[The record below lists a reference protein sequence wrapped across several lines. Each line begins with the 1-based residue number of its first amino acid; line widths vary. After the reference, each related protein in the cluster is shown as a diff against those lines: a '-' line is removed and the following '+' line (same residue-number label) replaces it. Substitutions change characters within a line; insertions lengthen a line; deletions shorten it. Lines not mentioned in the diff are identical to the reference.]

1 MTRIKNKSKIPL
13 AIPNLDDYFIG
24 SKQDNNG
31 KTVNFD
37 FNSVI
42 GTINS
47 ANGLSTISTI
57 SYKFSTTEDATTEAG
72 YFNTNGDE
80 VDFGSITQIVIS
92 DTDYNGVDLSSLLS
106 NLVDNKE
113 TILLYLKNPATQ
125 DLYSYFKVTLGVIS
139 TDYATLTV
147 ERLGTLSLGS
157 LTDDTSYTL
166 GFITVPESTQSDF
179 AIDDVSSPAHILN
192 RPTNTSD
199 FTNDGEGLDRFVE
212 EAELGDV
219 AFSNDYDDLNNRIT
233 TTGEI
238 TNNGEGLDRFVE
250 DQELGEVAFSNEYE
264 DLDNKPVFKVVE
276 NEYANM
282 AALYA
287 DRGNQTNT
295 FIQYVL
301 DASAHPDVTSGA
313 KYFEYLGTTVGDNSD
328 YRLLTDEESA
338 PIGTNIAK
346 TSDIPLND
354 GEDGSS
360 RFIEEDELGLVAITD
375 DYEDLVNTPEN
386 LSDFTDD
393 IGAAEA
399 IAPFKIFVSTG
410 GSNMT
415 GVLENKEKPFA
426 TIDYAITQIPATSNL
441 WEIVILTNG
450 VYEINDVIP
459 LKNIKISSTEDCT
472 VSFNN
477 NTNSYFTSAGTG
489 QASNSYLLSF
499 ELPKGTLNLEP
510 SSGTKRIQFTRI
522 ELFVKNVNIG
532 SSFEF
537 YRITGMETDI
547 ITLNL
552 VGTFI
557 NWFQTFTKNSTIS
570 VNNILGTG
578 NITLF
583 KTKIDAKVIID
594 FKCPNITS
602 TGTLTINVP
611 VNSTTT
617 LNCFLS
623 KISTTT
629 SAQSSLNT
637 GSAGDYNNCYY
648 YFINGVITGA
658 AVFSMNYTKIVG
670 NLECTTTNT
679 TLDFL
684 EGANDH
690 YLLNGKLKLNGY
702 SSIIRG
708 NTSNIVLNNYSIET
722 DGAYLAAW
730 SGSDFD
736 YTSSDATIKTFGY
749 CTFYNTDNSG
759 DIIKYNVTGS
769 ITGVTF
775 DIVGDFSTNGKI
787 QGFNYPKALTI
798 IKKSSSTSEKSK
810 EIVIKNKGQLL
821 IHNHL

>member
-47 ANGLSTISTI
+47 ANGLSTI

-399 IAPFKIFVSTG
+399 IEGTSIKSTGEVLGSVLRSDGDNTCSWVALDANNLDLTADQTITGNFTFEKGINLESDNYGDHINLKRFNNTAYITLSGGGQMVHNTIFRPLAGNAFDLGTPTETYRTIYSNILSSEKLRLSKSYTVST
-410 GSNMT
+410 
-415 GVLENKEKPFA
+415 
-426 TIDYAITQIPATSNL
+426 
-441 WEIVILTNG
+441 
-450 VYEINDVIP
+450 
-459 LKNIKISSTEDCT
+459 
-472 VSFNN
+472 
-477 NTNSYFTSAGTG
+477 
-489 QASNSYLLSF
+489 
-499 ELPKGTLNLEP
+499 LP
-510 SSGTKRIQFTRI
+510 SGTQGDIAYVTDA
-522 ELFVKNVNIG
+522 
-532 SSFEF
+532 SSVT
-537 YRITGMETDI
+537 YRAIATG
-547 ITLNL
+547 
-552 VGTFI
+552 G
-557 NWFQTFTKNSTIS
+557 
-570 VNNILGTG
+570 
-578 NITLF
+578 
-583 KTKIDAKVIID
+583 
-594 FKCPNITS
+594 
-602 TGTLTINVP
+602 
-611 VNSTTT
+611 
-617 LNCFLS
+617 
-623 KISTTT
+623 
-629 SAQSSLNT
+629 
-637 GSAGDYNNCYY
+637 
-648 YFINGVITGA
+648 
-658 AVFSMNYTKIVG
+658 
-670 NLECTTTNT
+670 
-679 TLDFL
+679 
-684 EGANDH
+684 
-690 YLLNGKLKLNGY
+690 
-702 SSIIRG
+702 
-708 NTSNIVLNNYSIET
+708 
-722 DGAYLAAW
+722 
-730 SGSDFD
+730 GSDF
-736 YTSSDATIKTFGY
+736 ALVV
-749 CTFYNTDNSG
+749 YNG
-759 DIIKYNVTGS
+759 
-769 ITGVTF
+769 
-775 DIVGDFSTNGKI
+775 TNWI
-787 QGFNYPKALTI
+787 Y
-798 IKKSSSTSEKSK
+798 
-810 EIVIKNKGQLL
+810 
-821 IHNHL
+821 H